1 MALKS
6 QQITPLSLTLSY
18 SNTNLSL
25 RSNIKTFR
33 REIVLRLPIII
44 NCLVMAAPLGA
55 IFDQPYM
62 NIPSSSH
69 SLFTNGLNLDRC
81 KKHKNSHFIYMMY

>member
-18 SNTNLSL
+18 LNTNLSL
-25 RSNIKTFR
+25 RSNLKNFR
-33 REIVLRLPIII
+33 REIVLRLLIII

-55 IFDQPYM
+55 FFDQPYL
-62 NIPSSSH
+62 NIPSHSH
-69 SLFTNGLNLDRC
+69 SLFSIGLIHVKNTRTHTLYDVLDDV
-81 KKHKNSHFIYMMY
+81 